1 MISWIFR
8 ALENMHRNN
17 GWDGPAA
24 DAFGAI
30 ADWLENNSVMPI

>member
-1 MISWIFR
+1 MLAKIFR
-8 ALENMHRNN
+8 ELERMHRDY

-30 ADWLENNSVMPI
+30 ADWLEKNT